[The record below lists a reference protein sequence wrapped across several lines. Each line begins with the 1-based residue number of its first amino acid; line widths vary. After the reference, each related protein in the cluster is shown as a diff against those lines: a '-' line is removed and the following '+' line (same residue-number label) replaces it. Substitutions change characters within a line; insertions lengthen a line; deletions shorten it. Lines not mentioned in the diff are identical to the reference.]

1 MIGTEENPGK
11 EAKTL
16 VEVVKR
22 GIFHPILC
30 TDNSTEHE
38 SQENPKDLAMEATL
52 VKLYPYTG
60 RTHQL
65 RVHLQSIGHPII
77 GDYNYEVPFTD
88 HERMM
93 LHAWKINMPLSVKHD
108 NALTCKKSKGMVK
121 KIKIDN
127 ENKGETANLQDNI
140 EPSNKRKND
149 LEDIILET
157 ENPFEN
163 SITEK

>member
-1 MIGTEENPGK
+1 
-11 EAKTL
+11 L

-30 TDNSTEHE
+30 TDNNVDNKSHVE
-38 SQENPKDLAMEATL
+38 SKDLAMEATL

-121 KIKIDN
+121 KIKIDHDDKDEV
-127 ENKGETANLQDNI
+127 ENPQENVKPPI
-140 EPSNKRKND
+140 RSKND

-163 SITEK
+163 SISEK